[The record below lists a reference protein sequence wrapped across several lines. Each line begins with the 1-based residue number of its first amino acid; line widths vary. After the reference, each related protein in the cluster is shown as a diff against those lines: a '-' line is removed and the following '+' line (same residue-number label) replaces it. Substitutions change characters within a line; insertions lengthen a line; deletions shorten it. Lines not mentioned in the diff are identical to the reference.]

1 MADNNQNSE
10 LQSAR
15 TIVDAVGHIK
25 SAAAL
30 MQSIDMKTSAG
41 LADIALSMLDAVRV
55 MLDNT
60 TTTMDKDDE
69 IFNKHKESI
78 SKIMELLDGE

>member
-41 LADIALSMLDAVRV
+41 LADIALSMLDAVRA

-60 TTTMDKDDE
+60 TATMDKDDE